1 MEFKQTL
8 QNRFE
13 LHIPRGMGGK
23 FFMMRKSIYKI
34 LFIVVIVVFLIIV
47 VPSVLFT
54 PTHVKSNM
62 SVDNETPVQEQQI
75 TGLFI
80 EFENGTTEQ
89 EVKTILE
96 NSNIPVNYSI
106 DYNTDISSG
115 RNYAKV
121 EKDKKT
127 AVVDE
132 FNKGEKI
139 PEPGFPP
146 DIKKGDY
153 YIIVSEQGFEKENFL
168 NVMKRNNLQVKMTT
182 ICYVSFGNEPKNWI
196 PESDAIRI
204 RNELEGNEK
213 VFIVNFDGVVG

>member
-1 MEFKQTL
+1 
-8 QNRFE
+8 
-13 LHIPRGMGGK
+13 
-23 FFMMRKSIYKI
+23 MMKKSIYKI
-34 LFIVVIVVFLIIV
+34 LFIVAIIVFLIIV
-47 VPSVLFT
+47 VPLVLFT

-62 SVDNETPVQEQQI
+62 SVDNETPVKEQQVA
-75 TGLFI
+75 GLFI

-106 DYNTDISSG
+106 DYNADLSSG
-115 RNYAKV
+115 RYYAKV
-121 EKDKKT
+121 DQDKKT

-132 FNKGEKI
+132 FKKGEKF

-153 YIIVSEQGFEKENFL
+153 YIIVSEQGFENENFL
-168 NVMKRNNLQVKMTT
+168 KVMEKNNLQVKMT
-182 ICYVSFGNEPKNWI
+182 IMCYISFGNEPKNWI
-196 PESDAIRI
+196 PDSGAVRI
-204 RNELEGNEK
+204 RNELEANEK

>member
-1 MEFKQTL
+1 
-8 QNRFE
+8 
-13 LHIPRGMGGK
+13 
-23 FFMMRKSIYKI
+23 MMKKSIYKI
-34 LFIVVIVVFLIIV
+34 LFLIVIIIFLIIV
-47 VPSVLFT
+47 VPLVLFT
-54 PTHVKSNM
+54 SSPNVDSKM
-62 SVDNETPVQEQQI
+62 SIDNETLVKEQQI
-75 TGLFI
+75 AGLFI

-106 DYNTDISSG
+106 DYNTDLSSG

-139 PEPGFPP
+139 PELGFPP

-153 YIIVSEQGFEKENFL
+153 YIIVSEQGFENENFL

-196 PESDAIRI
+196 PESDAIMI
-204 RNELEGNEK
+204 RNELEANEK
-213 VFIVNFDGVVG
+213 VFIVNFDGVAY

>member
-1 MEFKQTL
+1 VSKL
-8 QNRFE
+8 N
-13 LHIPRGMGGK
+13 K
-23 FFMMRKSIYKI
+23 N
-34 LFIVVIVVFLIIV
+34 IVVFIFLLILLV
-47 VPSVLFT
+47 LAVLFIKT
-54 PTHVKSNM
+54 PVDTKDPVDTRTP
-62 SVDNETPVQEQQI
+62 VDNETPVNEKTPVQEQQI

-106 DYNTDISSG
+106 DYNTDLSSG
-115 RNYAKV
+115 RNYVKV
-121 EKDKKT
+121 GKDKKT

-132 FNKGEKI
+132 FKKGEII

-153 YIIVSEQGFEKENFL
+153 YIIVSSIGFEDENFL
-168 NVMKRNNLQVKMTT
+168 NVMKKNNLQVKMTT
-182 ICYVSFGNEPKNWI
+182 MCFISFGNEPKNWI

-204 RNELEGNEK
+204 RNELEANEK
-213 VFIVNFDGVVG
+213 VFIVNFDGVAY

>member
-1 MEFKQTL
+1 MIK
-8 QNRFE
+8 
-13 LHIPRGMGGK
+13 
-23 FFMMRKSIYKI
+23 KSIYKI
-34 LFIVVIVVFLIIV
+34 LFIVVIILFLVIV
-47 VPSVLFT
+47 VPLVLFT
-54 PTHVKSNM
+54 SSPNVDSKM
-62 SVDNETPVQEQQI
+62 SVDNETPVKEQQI

-106 DYNTDISSG
+106 DYNTDISAG

-132 FNKGEKI
+132 FKKGEKI

-153 YIIVSEQGFEKENFL
+153 YIIVSEQGFENENFL

-204 RNELEGNEK
+204 RNELEANEK
-213 VFIVNFDGVVG
+213 VFIVNFDGVAY

>member
-1 MEFKQTL
+1 VS
-8 QNRFE
+8 
-13 LHIPRGMGGK
+13 K
-23 FFMMRKSIYKI
+23 FNKN
-34 LFIVVIVVFLIIV
+34 IVVFIFLLILLV
-47 VPSVLFT
+47 LAVLFIKT
-54 PTHVKSNM
+54 PVDTKDPVDTRTP
-62 SVDNETPVQEQQI
+62 VDNETPVNEKTPVQEQQI

-80 EFENGTTEQ
+80 EFENGTTDQ

-106 DYNTDISSG
+106 DYNTDISAG

-153 YIIVSEQGFEKENFL
+153 YIIVSEQGFENENFL

-204 RNELEGNEK
+204 RNELEANEK
-213 VFIVNFDGVVG
+213 VFIVNFDGVAY

>member
-1 MEFKQTL
+1 MEFKFTL
-8 QNRFE
+8 QDPFK
-13 LHIPRGMGGK
+13 LYMPGGIGGK
-23 FFMMRKSIYKI
+23 FFMMKKSIYKI
-34 LFIVVIVVFLIIV
+34 LFIVVIIVFLIIV

-54 PTHVKSNM
+54 PAHVKSNM
-62 SVDNETPVQEQQI
+62 SIDNETPVKEQQI
-75 TGLFI
+75 AGLFI

-96 NSNIPVNYSI
+96 DSNIPVNYSI
-106 DYNTDISSG
+106 DYNTNLSSG

-121 EKDKKT
+121 DKDKKT

-132 FNKGEKI
+132 FKKGEKI

-153 YIIVSEQGFEKENFL
+153 YIIVSEQGFENDNFL

-196 PESDAIRI
+196 PESDATRI
-204 RNELEGNEK
+204 RNELEANEK
-213 VFIVNFDGVVG
+213 VFIVNFDGVVY